1 MAVWHFD
8 LQLMPDEIVPDAP
21 ACIDLAIVEDGLET
35 FNWWLPHQP
44 QCDYRQLIART
55 FATLDSWCSALL
67 RWGSE
72 DRVLVEAFMENAILE
87 GIGIRVDMRSIDRES
102 VAEIVHLATQLKCH
116 LYVMETQQI
125 VPPEVEAL
133 LPHLL
138 RSRAV
143 EFVCDPKRLIRR
155 LSGENSK

>member
-1 MAVWHFD
+1 MAVWQFD
-8 LQLMPDEIVPDAP
+8 LQLMPDEVVPDAP
-21 ACIDLAIVEDGLET
+21 ACIYSAIMEDGLET
-35 FNWWLPHQP
+35 INWWLPHQP
-44 QCDYRQLIART
+44 QSDYRQLIART
-55 FATLDSWCSALL
+55 FATLDSCCSELL

-72 DRVLVEAFMENAILE
+72 DRVLIEAFMENGILE

-102 VAEIVHLATQLKCH
+102 LAEIIHLATQLKCH
-116 LYVMETQQI
+116 MYVMETQQI
-125 VPPEVEAL
+125 VRPDVDLL